1 MRSRENF
8 PAVAGL
14 VVCASFSFASVRA
27 GEWQTATPQ
36 SLGADPQPL
45 QRLVEAIGRGDFPK
59 TTSVLIVYRSR
70 LIFERYFGD
79 GGADLLNDTRSAT
92 KSITGLAVG
101 AAIRDG
107 NIASIGAPA
116 FQFLADLAPFGN
128 DTPLKREITIEDLL
142 TMSSALD
149 CNDDVESSPGNEE
162 NMYKQQ
168 RWARWAVDLP
178 TKQDYQRDAAG
189 RGPFSYCTAGVFLLG
204 QILQRAA
211 RNPVDLYIEQNIL
224 KPLAISKWEWPR
236 SPTGEVMTGG
246 GLRLRSRDLAKI
258 AWMLA
263 NDGRWGEDSVVPA
276 PWVTAA
282 MTAQRKAN
290 AEQDYGYLFWQR
302 FYTSK
307 CGAMPGWS
315 MSGNGGNAV
324 VVIKDPAAAIVI
336 TRKNY
341 NTRGMH
347 QQTVNLLEQHVLPA
361 LPCPA
366 VTSSLA
372 AGSG

>member
-1 MRSRENF
+1 M
-8 PAVAGL
+8 L
-14 VVCASFSFASVRA
+14 FAFTVVRA
-27 GEWQTATPQ
+27 SEWQTATPQ
-36 SLGADPQPL
+36 SVGVDPQAL
-45 QRLVEAIGRGDFPK
+45 QRLAEAISRGEFPK
-59 TTSVLIVYRSR
+59 TTSVLIVYRDR
-70 LIFERYFGD
+70 LIYEGYFAD
-79 GGADLLNDTRSAT
+79 GGAEVLNDTRSAT
-92 KSITGLAVG
+92 KSVTALAVG

-107 NIASIGAPA
+107 KISAVSAPA
-116 FQFLADLAPFGN
+116 MQFLADLAPLRN
-128 DTPLKREITIEDLL
+128 DTPLKREITVEDLL

-149 CNDDVESSPGNEE
+149 CNDDAESSPGNEE
-162 NMYKQQ
+162 NMYPQQ
-168 RWARWAVDLP
+168 HWARWAVDLP

-211 RNPVDLYIEQNIL
+211 RNPVDLYIEQKIL

-258 AWMLA
+258 AWMLV
-263 NDGRWGEDSVVPA
+263 NNGRWGEVSVVPA
-276 PWVTAA
+276 AWVSAA
-282 MTAQRKAN
+282 MTAHRKAN
-290 AEQDYGYLFWQR
+290 ADQDYGYLFWQR
-302 FYTSK
+302 FYTTK
-307 CGAMPGWS
+307 CGSVPGWY

-324 VVIKDPAAAIVI
+324 VVLKDPAAAIVI

-347 QQTVNLLEQHVLPA
+347 QQTVNLLEQYVVPA
-361 LPCPA
+361 LPCSA
-366 VTSSLA
+366 VISGRA